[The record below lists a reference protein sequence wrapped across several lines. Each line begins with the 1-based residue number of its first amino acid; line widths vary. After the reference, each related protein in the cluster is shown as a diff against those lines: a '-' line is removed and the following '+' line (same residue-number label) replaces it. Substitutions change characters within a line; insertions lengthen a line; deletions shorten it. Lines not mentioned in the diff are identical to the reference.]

1 MFEIVE
7 CQKATY
13 FFALVLLQFVDEI
26 LVIDA
31 VEQNGNE
38 DGWEWERMKHRC
50 IHRAFLYVEK
60 QK

>member
-38 DGWEWERMKHRC
+38 DG
-50 IHRAFLYVEK
+50 
-60 QK
+60 